1 MTDVGSEQARMRGLL
16 RISGFGDSATAVD
29 PDPRPGDVEADHAIA
44 YRLAPT
50 GVIAAVYSFFDTDD
64 MDAGE
69 RALLGGT
76 PAGRKAVTTSNGT
89 MLLYATGDADDADA
103 VDLLDMLQSNFAGRE

>member
-1 MTDVGSEQARMRGLL
+1 MTDVASEQARMRGLL
-16 RISGFGDSATAVD
+16 RISGFGDTATAVD
-29 PDPRPGDVEADHAIA
+29 PDPRPSDLEADHAIA

-64 MDAGE
+64 LNVAE
-69 RALLGGT
+69 QTLLGAT
-76 PAGRKAVTTSNGT
+76 PAGRTAVTTSNGT

-103 VDLLDMLQSNFAGRE
+103 VDLLSTLQSNFAGRE